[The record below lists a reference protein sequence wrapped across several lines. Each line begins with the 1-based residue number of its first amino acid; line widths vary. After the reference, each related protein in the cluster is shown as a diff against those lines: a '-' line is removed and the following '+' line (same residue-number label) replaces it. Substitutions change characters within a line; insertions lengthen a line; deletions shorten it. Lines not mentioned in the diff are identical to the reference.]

1 MLDIY
6 NRSVYIKSM
15 HVGRSKSNIV
25 ICLLCIIFFFF
36 FLYICKYV
44 WMYLYMFL
52 RRYFYHSLGTLLHV
66 LFGSNS
72 GSMTLTD

>member
-6 NRSVYIKSM
+6 NRCVYIKSI
-15 HVGRSKSNIV
+15 HVGRSKSNFIT
-25 ICLLCIIFFFF
+25 CIIFFFY
-36 FLYICKYV
+36 LYICKYV
-44 WMYLYMFL
+44 WMYVYMFL
-52 RRYFYHSLGTLLHV
+52 RRYFYYLLGTLLHV